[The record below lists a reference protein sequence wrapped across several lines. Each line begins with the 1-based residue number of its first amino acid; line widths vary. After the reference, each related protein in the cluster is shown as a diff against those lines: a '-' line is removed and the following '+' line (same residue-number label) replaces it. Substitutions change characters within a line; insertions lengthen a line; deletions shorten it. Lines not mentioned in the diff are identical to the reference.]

1 MPATGGLSGSHQL
14 HRVVAYTTVTVIV
27 AAAAFVWLLLSL
39 PAAEPSA
46 GQAGPDDL
54 ALRALFARTTGVMF
68 VAGVIGGCLYN
79 FRGLSKHSASGDYH
93 GNYDLSYFLRPLAGG
108 ISGLIVFFLLLG
120 GAMTLNI
127 GVHEGNQAWASLLGR
142 MPYIAFSLL
151 AGYGSH
157 EFMLKLKDLADSLFA
172 LKDKED

>member
-1 MPATGGLSGSHQL
+1 MPVGSSPSGTHRIG
-14 HRVVAYTTVTVIV
+14 RVVAYTTLTVM
-27 AAAAFVWLLLSL
+27 AAAVAFVWLLLSL
-39 PAAEPSA
+39 PAAEPAAA
-46 GQAGPDDL
+46 GASLDDVT
-54 ALRALFARTTGVMF
+54 LRGLFARTAAVMF
-68 VAGVIGGCLYN
+68 VAGVMGGCLYN

-108 ISGLIVFFLLLG
+108 ISGLMVFFLLLG

-127 GVHEGNQAWASLLGR
+127 GAQEGSLAWATLLGR

-172 LKDKED
+172 LKDKDE

>member
-1 MPATGGLSGSHQL
+1 MHAGSPSGSYRIG
-14 HRVVAYTTVTVIV
+14 RVVAYTTLTVI
-27 AAAAFVWLLLSL
+27 AAAVAFVWLLLSL
-39 PAAEPSA
+39 PAADPSA
-46 GQAGPDDL
+46 VSPDDL
-54 ALRALFARTTGVMF
+54 TLRGLFARTAAVML
-68 VAGVIGGCLYN
+68 VAGVMGACLYN

-108 ISGLIVFFLLLG
+108 ISGLMVFFLLLG

-127 GVHEGNQAWASLLGR
+127 GAHEESFAWATLLGR

-172 LKDKED
+172 LRDKGE

>member
-1 MPATGGLSGSHQL
+1 MQAGSSPSGSHRL
-14 HRVVAYTTVTVIV
+14 GRVVAYTTVTVIG
-27 AAAAFVWLLLSL
+27 AGAAFAWLLLLL
-39 PAAEPSA
+39 PAGEPGAA
-46 GQAGPDDL
+46 GQPPDDL
-54 ALRALFARTTGVMF
+54 TLRGLFARTAAVMF
-68 VAGVIGGCLYN
+68 VAGVMGGCLYN

-108 ISGLIVFFLLLG
+108 MSGLMVFFLLLG

-127 GVHEGNQAWASLLGR
+127 GVREGNLAWATLLGR

-172 LKDKED
+172 LKDKGD

>member
-1 MPATGGLSGSHQL
+1 MQAGSSPSGSHRIG
-14 HRVVAYTTVTVIV
+14 RVVAYTTIV
-27 AAAAFVWLLLSL
+27 VLAAAVAFVWLLLSL
-39 PAAEPSA
+39 PAAHPAA
-46 GQAGPDDL
+46 GEVSPDDL
-54 ALRALFARTTGVMF
+54 ALRALFARTTAVMF
-68 VAGVIGGCLYN
+68 VAGVMGACLYN

-93 GNYDLSYFLRPLAGG
+93 VNYDLSYFLRPLAGG

-120 GAMTLNI
+120 GAMTLNV
-127 GVHEGNQAWASLLGR
+127 GTQEGNLAWATLLGR

-172 LKDKED
+172 LKDKEE

>member
-1 MPATGGLSGSHQL
+1 METLPPPPPSQGIG
-14 HRVVAYTTVTVIV
+14 RIVAYNTIMVIV
-27 AAAAFVWLLLSL
+27 AAVAFGWLLLSL
-39 PAAEPSA
+39 PAAETSMPQSTA
-46 GQAGPDDL
+46 DDL
-54 ALRALFARTTGVMF
+54 LLRVLFARTTGVMF

-93 GNYDLSYFLRPLAGG
+93 GNYDLSYYLRPVAGG
-108 ISGLIVFFLLLG
+108 ISGLIVFFLLMG

-127 GVHEGNQAWASLLGR
+127 GAQAGNLSWATLLGR

-157 EFMLKLKDLADSLFA
+157 EFMMKLKDLADSLFA
-172 LKDKED
+172 LKDKEE

>member
-1 MPATGGLSGSHQL
+1 MAAAGGPSGPHQL
-14 HRVVAYTTVTVIV
+14 GRVVTYTTVTVIV
-27 AAAAFVWLLLSL
+27 AAVVFVWLLLSL
-39 PAAEPSA
+39 PAAEPGA
-46 GQAGPDDL
+46 AQANPDDL
-54 ALRALFARTTGVMF
+54 TLRALFARTTGLMF

-108 ISGLIVFFLLLG
+108 ISGLMVFFLLLG

-127 GVHEGNQAWASLLGR
+127 GVREGTQAWATLLGR

-172 LKDKED
+172 LKDKGE

>member
-1 MPATGGLSGSHQL
+1 VNPSSGGHPIGRL
-14 HRVVAYTTVTVIV
+14 VAYTTVMVI
-27 AAAAFVWLLLSL
+27 AAGAAFVWLLLSL
-39 PAAEPSA
+39 PAVEPGGA
-46 GQAGPDDL
+46 GGAPDDL
-54 ALRALFARTTGVMF
+54 TLRALFARTTAVMF

-93 GNYDLSYFLRPLAGG
+93 ANYDLSYFLRPVAGG
-108 ISGLIVFFLLLG
+108 ISGVFVFFLLLG

-127 GVHEGNQAWASLLGR
+127 GMREGNLAWASLLGR

-172 LKDKED
+172 LKDKGE

>member
-1 MPATGGLSGSHQL
+1 MQVGVPSGSNRL
-14 HRVVAYTTVTVIV
+14 SRVVAYTTITVIV
-27 AAAAFVWLLLSL
+27 AAVAFVWLLLLL
-39 PAAEPSA
+39 PAAPPGA
-46 GQAGPDDL
+46 GQAVPDDVT
-54 ALRALFARTTGVMF
+54 LRTLFALNTGLMF

-108 ISGLIVFFLLLG
+108 ISGLMVFFLLLG

-127 GVHEGNQAWASLLGR
+127 GVKEDTQAWATLLGR
-142 MPYIAFSLL
+142 MPYVAFSLL

-172 LKDKED
+172 LKEKE